1 MRKSIAALLVATMAA
16 GCSTINQFNNDKS
29 PQAFGGVRNHIE
41 DFPFGHIATELIGS
55 TSSRISTKVVITLLL
70 TPLCPVDFLLSF
82 AYDTVLLPITVP
94 AEMNYVEPEP
104 EE

>member
-1 MRKSIAALLVATMAA
+1 MAA

-55 TSSRISTKVVITLLL
+55 TSSKISTKVVITLLI
-70 TPLCPVDFLLSF
+70 TPLVFVDIPLSF
-82 AYDTVLLPITVP
+82 AADTVLLPVTVP
-94 AEMNYVEPEP
+94 AEMSFVEPAEP

>member
-1 MRKSIAALLVATMAA
+1 
-16 GCSTINQFNNDKS
+16 
-29 PQAFGGVRNHIE
+29 
-41 DFPFGHIATELIGS
+41 LIGS
-55 TSSRISTKVVITLLL
+55 TSSKISTKVVITFLI

>member
-1 MRKSIAALLVATMAA
+1 MLLVATMAA
-16 GCSTINQFNNDKS
+16 GCSTINQFNNARS

-55 TSSRISTKVVITLLL
+55 TSSKISTKVVITLLIM
-70 TPLCPVDFLLSF
+70 PLVLIDIPLSF
-82 AYDTVLLPITVP
+82 AADTVLLPVTVP